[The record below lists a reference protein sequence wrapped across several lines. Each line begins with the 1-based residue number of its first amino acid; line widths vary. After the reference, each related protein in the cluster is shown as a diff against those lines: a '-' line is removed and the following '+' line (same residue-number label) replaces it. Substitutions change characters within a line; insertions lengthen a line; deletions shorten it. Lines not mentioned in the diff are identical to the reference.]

1 MYKALIIWIS
11 SMLAAANVWAAEV
24 GNSGLPI
31 PRFVSLKNAETN
43 VRTGPGTRYP
53 IAWIY
58 RREHLPVEVIE
69 EFDYWRKIRDSEGTT
84 GWVHKMMLDGSRYV
98 MIIAREPQ
106 VLRID
111 HDEKSKALLKAEAG
125 VMASL
130 IECTLT
136 WCRLQIASRK
146 GWIEKKHLFGV
157 YKEEIFD

>member
-1 MYKALIIWIS
+1 
-11 SMLAAANVWAAEV
+11 MLAAANVWAAEV